1 MEPENINENAED
13 NKHTQLDPKI
23 AAALAYILPPL
34 SGIFFILKEKENDY
48 VRFHAYQ
55 SMFFGLFSY
64 ALYWIATISL
74 PSLLGF
80 PVYKFV
86 SAAAI
91 LMWMFLMLKAF
102 AGDEFELP
110 YIGKIAKEESK
121 K

>member
-1 MEPENINENAED
+1 MEPENTNEIID
-13 NKHTQLDPKI
+13 NRLDPKI
-23 AAALAYILPPL
+23 AAALAYLLPPL

-55 SMFFGLFSY
+55 SMFFGVFSY

-102 AGDEFELP
+102 AGDEYELP
-110 YIGKIAKEESK
+110 YIGKVAKEQSK